1 MKLSDGLTKRERK
14 RNKQSGEH
22 VHGKRVNRV
31 EYNTEV
37 GLLKDHMDNTH
48 GIPGDY
54 GIVGKVNK
62 RVAKERGTF

>member
-1 MKLSDGLTKRERK
+1 MKLSDGMTRRERK
-14 RNKQSGEH
+14 RKKQSGEH
-22 VHGKRVNRV
+22 VHGRRTNRV
-31 EYNTEV
+31 EYTNEP
-37 GLLKDHMDNTH
+37 GLLKDHMDNAM